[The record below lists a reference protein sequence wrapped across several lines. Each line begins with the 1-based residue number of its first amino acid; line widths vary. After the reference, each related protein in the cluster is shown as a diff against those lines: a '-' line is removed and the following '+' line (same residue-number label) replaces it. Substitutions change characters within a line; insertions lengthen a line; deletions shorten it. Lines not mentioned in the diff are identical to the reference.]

1 MRIRLSRR
9 FLVTAAVLV
18 ALAGAGIA
26 INARADGAAPNVSTG
41 DVTRG
46 DFIDYIQIRGDIRPA
61 KSIQLAVPLDAG
73 GDLQIIK
80 LVKNGATVKK
90 GDVVVEFDA
99 TSLNQRLMERRSE
112 LKTAEGEI
120 EQSLAQTKITA
131 EQRQTE
137 VMKAKYDVERA
148 KLDLGKREIVS
159 RLEYENA
166 KLSLND
172 AEQRLKEVE
181 AKTVSTQAGIE
192 AELTG
197 RRRRRDKALADVE
210 RTLRSIDALKL
221 IAPA

>member
-1 MRIRLSRR
+1 MTIRFSKRL
-9 FLVTAAVLV
+9 LAMTGAIVAIAAAAV
-18 ALAGAGIA
+18 A
-26 INARADGAAPNVSTG
+26 INARTASIPNVTTA

-61 KSIQLAVPLDAG
+61 KSIQLAAPLDAG

-80 LVKNGATVKK
+80 LVKNGAIVKK

-148 KLDLGKREIVS
+148 KLDLG
-159 RLEYENA
+159 
-166 KLSLND
+166 
-172 AEQRLKEVE
+172 
-181 AKTVSTQAGIE
+181 
-192 AELTG
+192 
-197 RRRRRDKALADVE
+197 
-210 RTLRSIDALKL
+210 
-221 IAPA
+221 